1 MADAVLA
8 GFRRRGV
15 GCDTRVIYFRSD
27 FGSAGWVCLG
37 RFVLPDL
44 VFSFS
49 TLFLLMMSSVVCL
62 YGVWLRFCGAHD
74 VCVQC
79 LLAWVTPVREYVE
92 CIYDFFLSSSDNENS
107 ILYISLELRNISS
120 VR

>member
-1 MADAVLA
+1 MVCGS
-8 GFRRRGV
+8 GF
-15 GCDTRVIYFRSD
+15 
-27 FGSAGWVCLG
+27 
-37 RFVLPDL
+37 
-44 VFSFS
+44 
-49 TLFLLMMSSVVCL
+49 ME
-62 YGVWLRFCGAHD
+62 AHD

-120 VR
+120 VRGCGQIGLYLVFLLRAFCVALFPVKRRWRGWECVMKR

>member
-1 MADAVLA
+1 MCLLRQICFA
-8 GFRRRGV
+8 GF
-15 GCDTRVIYFRSD
+15 S
-27 FGSAGWVCLG
+27 L
-37 RFVLPDL
+37 FVFDI
-44 VFSFS
+44 V
-49 TLFLLMMSSVVCL
+49 LLMMSSVVCL

-107 ILYISLELRNISS
+107 ILYISIRVTKYIVCPLR
-120 VR
+120 VGR

>member
-1 MADAVLA
+1 
-8 GFRRRGV
+8 
-15 GCDTRVIYFRSD
+15 
-27 FGSAGWVCLG
+27 
-37 RFVLPDL
+37 
-44 VFSFS
+44 
-49 TLFLLMMSSVVCL
+49 MMSSVVCL

-107 ILYISLELRNISS
+107 ILYISLELRNIVCPRMWADRFISCFS
-120 VR
+120 FACFLRCVVSGKRR

>member
-1 MADAVLA
+1 
-8 GFRRRGV
+8 
-15 GCDTRVIYFRSD
+15 
-27 FGSAGWVCLG
+27 
-37 RFVLPDL
+37 
-44 VFSFS
+44 
-49 TLFLLMMSSVVCL
+49 MMSSVVCL

-107 ILYISLELRNISS
+107 ILYISLELRNIVCPQVWADRFISCFS
-120 VR
+120 FACFLRCVVSHYEEMMRVGVCNEEIDKANKGTWWMPRL